1 MKADVIIRA
10 DANSRIGGG
19 HLMRCLTIAKAL
31 RAQGQTCLFAAA
43 SDTPESAR
51 ELIRG
56 AGFGLEIL
64 DAAHDDPESWG
75 KALLPA
81 IQASGA
87 GLVLLDSY
95 AVTPEVMR
103 RIREEA
109 KLAYLDDLNA
119 FPYPADLVIN
129 YNVYAESLPYPKSRS
144 TRYLLG
150 TRYVPLRDA
159 FQELPGRVWKA
170 GRPVRILL
178 SAGAADPDNVTR
190 RLMEC
195 VAEAARMS
203 DCEAQACVLAGAYN
217 THRDELREAA
227 RKDPRIRIYED
238 LTAEEMREL
247 ILSCDIAVSAAGTTL
262 HEIAAC
268 GTPAVTYVL
277 ADNQMRNAQAFAA
290 QGLMENAGDARQKE
304 FDAQLTEILAE
315 YLHRIQQGD
324 EAFLQNKAEKLQ
336 TAEDGRGAERIAQEL
351 ITQLRN
357 R

>member
-1 MKADVIIRA
+1 M
-10 DANSRIGGG
+10 
-19 HLMRCLTIAKAL
+19 
-31 RAQGQTCLFAAA
+31 
-43 SDTPESAR
+43 
-51 ELIRG
+51 
-56 AGFGLEIL
+56 
-64 DAAHDDPESWG
+64 
-75 KALLPA
+75 
-81 IQASGA
+81 
-87 GLVLLDSY
+87 
-95 AVTPEVMR
+95 
-103 RIREEA
+103 
-109 KLAYLDDLNA
+109 
-119 FPYPADLVIN
+119 
-129 YNVYAESLPYPKSRS
+129 
-144 TRYLLG
+144 
-150 TRYVPLRDA
+150 
-159 FQELPGRVWKA
+159 

-203 DCEAQACVLAGAYN
+203 GCEAQACVLAGAYN

-247 ILSCDIAVSAAGTTL
+247 ILSCDIAVSAAGTSL

-277 ADNQMRNAQAFAA
+277 ADNQMKNAQAFAA
-290 QGLMENAGDARQKE
+290 QELMENAGDARE
-304 FDAQLTEILAE
+304 EAFDGQLTEILAE